1 MSVPPAQP
9 GGRGLQ
15 PGARRR
21 GLPSGLLVLARAVR
35 SGLAESYHHGA
46 IAVVDPDGS
55 TVLEVGDVDRTFFL
69 RSAIKPFQATICL
82 EAGADLNREQI
93 ALAAAS
99 HGGQAAHR
107 AVVAS
112 TLIGAGLD
120 ESALQCPPDW
130 PLSDS
135 AYQQLIAAGHTRPAA
150 IYHNCSGK
158 HSAALAACVAAGW
171 PIETY
176 TDGDHP
182 YQRRVVGL
190 VSDLTG
196 EDVTPVGVDGCGFP
210 TLRGSTHGL
219 ARAFARL
226 AMDERFAQVREA
238 MMALPALTSDT
249 DRPEAALMQWLPA
262 AVKGGAVACAGVALT
277 GRFGLAAKCWDGS
290 NPALYV
296 GVIEALDRLGV
307 LEPVAR
313 ESLAGHARP
322 PLFGGGEPVGSYEPA
337 LG

>member
-1 MSVPPAQP
+1 M
-9 GGRGLQ
+9 
-15 PGARRR
+15 
-21 GLPSGLLVLARAVR
+21 LARAVR
-35 SGLAESYHHGA
+35 SGLAESYHDGA
-46 IAVVDPDGS
+46 IAVIDADGS
-55 TVLEVGDVDRTFFL
+55 ILLEVGDIDRPFFL
-69 RSAIKPFQATICL
+69 RSAIKPFQATISL
-82 EAGADLNREQI
+82 EAGADLNREQT

-107 AVVAS
+107 AVVSS
-112 TLIGAGLD
+112 TLLDAGLD
-120 ESALQCPPDW
+120 ESALQCPPGW

-135 AYQQLIAAGHTRPAA
+135 AYDQLIAAGETTPRA

-182 YQRRVVGL
+182 YQQRVAEL
-190 VSDLTG
+190 VSEVTG
-196 EDVTPVGVDGCGFP
+196 GDVTPVGVDGCGFP
-210 TLRGSTHGL
+210 TLRGSTRSL
-219 ARAFARL
+219 ARAFTRL
-226 AMDERFAQVREA
+226 AMDARFARVRRA

-262 AVKGGAVACAGVALT
+262 AVKCGAVACAGVALT

-307 LEPVAR
+307 LEPIAR
-313 ESLAGHARP
+313 EGLEGHARP
-322 PLFGGGEPVGSYEPA
+322 PLLGGGEPVGSYEPA